1 MRLATVE
8 GPTGPII
15 IAERDGQLVH
25 LHDADTRLPRSLA
38 DILAAWPDI
47 RPEVEQAA
55 QRAAPLPAPPVRW
68 YAPIPSPQK
77 IICIGLNYAD
87 HAAETGAAV
96 PEEPVVFCK
105 FATTVIGHLEP
116 IELPRESRQV
126 DYEAELVV
134 VIGKGGRHIRAEDAW
149 NHVAGLTCG
158 HDVSAR
164 DWQKGKPGGQWL
176 LGKSFD
182 TFAPMGPFLV
192 TADEFTPP
200 IELDIRMTVSGEVL
214 QDSNTRQLIF
224 TIEELIAYLSQ
235 VVTLRPGDVLF
246 TGTPPGVGMAR
257 KPPRFLKAGDV
268 AQVSIERIGTLENPV
283 ISAAND

>member
-8 GPTGPII
+8 GPTGPRVV
-15 IAERDGQLVH
+15 AERDGQWISLP
-25 LHDADTRLPRSLA
+25 DADARLPSSLKA
-38 DILAAWPDI
+38 ILAAWHDV
-47 RPEVEQAA
+47 RPEVEEAVA
-55 QRAAPLPAPPVRW
+55 RGIPLSEPPKRW
-68 YAPIPSPQK
+68 YAPIPDPQK

-87 HAAETGAAV
+87 HAAETGASI

-105 FATTVIGHLEP
+105 LAPTVIGHKEA
-116 IELPRESRQV
+116 IRLPHASEQV

-134 VIGKGGRHIRAEDAW
+134 VIGKGGKHIRREEAW
-149 NHVAGLTCG
+149 QHVGGLTCG

-182 TFAPMGPFLV
+182 TFAPMGPVVV

-200 IELDIRMTVSGEVL
+200 VELDIQMTVSGKVL
-214 QDSNTRQLIF
+214 QASNTRQLIF
-224 TIEELIAYLSQ
+224 SIEHLIAYLST
-235 VVTLRPGDVLF
+235 VTTLQPGDVLF

-257 KPPRFLKAGDV
+257 KPPRFLRPGDT
-268 AQVSIERIGTLENPV
+268 AQVTIEHIGTLENPV
-283 ISAAND
+283 ISEPSP